1 MTDANIVIECDD
13 QNNIFA
19 KNNKT
24 LMKYKGYIP
33 TYYNDSTKEIIKK
46 NINSNNFVIELKP
59 NVLIL
64 IFSNNNTTK
73 TVDKLQNNI
82 GCHQIIFLDEDLS
95 MDLNIINTFDQE
107 QSQLFK
113 AMKFRIESLENRL
126 IEIDKRLC
134 VFEKEFEP

>member
-1 MTDANIVIECDD
+1 MSDTNIVIECDD

-24 LMKYKGYIP
+24 LIKYKGHIP
-33 TYYNDSTKEIIKK
+33 TYYNDSTKEIIRK
-46 NINSNNFVIELKP
+46 NIKSNNFAIELKP

-64 IFSNNNTTK
+64 IFSINNTIETINK
-73 TVDKLQNNI
+73 SQNNI
-82 GCHQIIFLDEDLS
+82 GYHQIIFLDEDLS
-95 MDLNIINTFDQE
+95 MDLNTINTFDQD
-107 QSQLFK
+107 QSQLFQ

-126 IEIDKRLC
+126 IEIEKRLC

>member
-1 MTDANIVIECDD
+1 MTDTNITIECDD

-24 LMKYKGYIP
+24 LIKYKGHIP
-33 TYYNDSTKEIIKK
+33 TYYTDQIKEIMKK
-46 NINSNNFVIELKP
+46 NIKSNNFIIESKP
-59 NVLIL
+59 NNLIL
-64 IFSNNNTTK
+64 IFSINNTTEI
-73 TVDKLQNNI
+73 TDKLYNNM
-82 GCHQIIFLDEDLS
+82 GFNQMIFLDEDWS
-95 MDLNIINTFDQE
+95 IDLNIINTFDQY

-113 AMKFRIESLENRL
+113 AMKFRIESLEKKL